1 MSIEQLDRGEGIGGE
16 DVFEEVLRSIA
27 AERHLGGP
35 SRSASELVEEGLHRL
50 QQEEMQLAEVEE
62 LRREIQ
68 LGLDDVE
75 LGNVPDGEEVFRRAF
90 ERIAALEESRV

>member
-1 MSIEQLDRGEGIGGE
+1 M
-16 DVFEEVLRSIA
+16 
-27 AERHLGGP
+27 ERDQGRE
-35 SRSASELVEEGLHRL
+35 SRSASELAEGL
-50 QQEEMQLAEVEE
+50 QQEEVRRAEVEE

-75 LGNVPDGEEVFRRAF
+75 RGDLLDGEEVFRRAF

>member
-1 MSIEQLDRGEGIGGE
+1 MA
-16 DVFEEVLRSIA
+16 VEEVLRSLA
-27 AERHLGGP
+27 AQRHEGGR
-35 SRSASELVEEGLHRL
+35 SRSPSELVAEGLHRL
-50 QQEEMQLAEVEE
+50 QQEETRREEVEE

-75 LGNVPDGEEVFRRAF
+75 RGDLLDGEEVFQRAF